1 MGAMASGGELLLGLE
16 LVGKQQQLVNQLAT
30 CGELKGVQVF
40 ASVSKEKEN
49 SVIKMQCP
57 VCCR

>member
-1 MGAMASGGELLLGLE
+1 MASGGELLLGLE
-16 LVGKQQQLVNQLAT
+16 LVGKQQSVNQLAT

>member
-1 MGAMASGGELLLGLE
+1 MASGGELLLGLE
-16 LVGKQQQLVNQLAT
+16 LVGKQQSVNQLAT
-30 CGELKGVQVF
+30 CGELKEVQVF
-40 ASVSKEKEN
+40 ARVSKEKEN

>member
-1 MGAMASGGELLLGLE
+1 MGAMASGGEVLLGLE
-16 LVGKQQQLVNQLAT
+16 LVGKQQSVNQLAT
-30 CGELKGVQVF
+30 CGELKEVQVF